1 MAYLLKRYT
10 NRKLYD
16 PQESRYVTLDEVAEM
31 IRRGQEIAVTDVATG
46 EDLTSVVLA
55 QIIVEA
61 ERQHRTALP
70 TAFLHQLI
78 QYGAAWQ
85 DFAAQALKANL
96 EGFASSQREADRII
110 REWARQCG
118 WLPPSQPEASTSP
131 PSTPPGELATL
142 QQEVAA
148 LREQLSALATRLEQR
163 QHEDEGS
170 RGQGAGQR

>member
-1 MAYLLKRYT
+1 MAYTLKRYA

-16 PQESRYVTLDEVAEM
+16 PQASRYVTLDEVAEM
-31 IRRGQEIAVTDVATG
+31 IRRGQEIVVTDVATG

-55 QIIVEA
+55 QIIVET
-61 ERQHRTALP
+61 ERRHRTALP

-85 DFAAQALKANL
+85 DFALQSLAANL
-96 EGFASSQREADRII
+96 EGLFTSQREADRIV

-118 WLPPSQPEASTSP
+118 WLASSPSEAGASP
-131 PSTPPGELATL
+131 AAASPGDLAAM

-148 LREQLSALATRLEQR
+148 LREQLATLAARLEQR
-163 QHEDEGS
+163 QKDAETS
-170 RGQGAGQR
+170 PRPRTP

>member
-1 MAYLLKRYT
+1 MAYLLKRYA

-46 EDLTSVVLA
+46 DDLTSVVLA
-55 QIIVEA
+55 QIIVET

-85 DFAAQALKANL
+85 DFASQALKANL
-96 EGFASSQREADRII
+96 AGFATSQREADRIV

-118 WLPPSQPEASTSP
+118 WMRPSQPEASATL
-131 PSTPPGELATL
+131 PSAPPGDLAAL

-163 QHEDEGS
+163 QSED
-170 RGQGAGQR
+170 RR